1 MLEAKDHHSGRHGRD
16 DYNQSSQLATCLSTN
31 STIDVLF
38 KLDSLRG
45 YLECPRTNHG
55 DRKPNDSE
63 QNDQSDDPVWNI
75 EKRKDLRR
83 DLDEQP
89 SRHDIGDCNAVN
101 TAPFQFAE
109 KSARIHRRDSRK
121 PLSHPRDY
129 FGPEGLASFWK
140 RASRR
145 SGSNIGSS
153 WRSAGVSGMPVAR
166 PPLHGIES
174 ICSKA
179 AMARSGLPAGPQC
192 GPGCR
197 STADYWLRLSRSDAR
212 RW

>member
-16 DYNQSSQLATCLSTN
+16 DYNQSSQLATCLPTN

-63 QNDQSDDPVWNI
+63 QNDQPDDPVWNI

-121 PLSHPRDY
+121 PLSHPPRL
-129 FGPEGLASFWK
+129 F
-140 RASRR
+140 RTR
-145 SGSNIGSS
+145 
-153 WRSAGVSGMPVAR
+153 GVGELLETRIATQRIEHRIELEERGREWHAR
-166 PPLHGIES
+166 GE
-174 ICSKA
+174 
-179 AMARSGLPAGPQC
+179 
-192 GPGCR
+192 
-197 STADYWLRLSRSDAR
+197 TAIAWDRKYLL
-212 RW
+212 